1 MKKLI
6 VFMFLLCGASAW
18 SMDNAKLDSLS
29 LFDKDTYQIG
39 NIKKLFNWGA
49 RAGLQGAKMYAGM
62 WLFRQ
67 HVQREVRYN
76 YRYETRLDD
85 NGNQIR
91 DHRGEVI
98 RDYRFD
104 VRD

>member
-39 NIKKLFNWGA
+39 NIKKLLNWTA
-49 RAGLQGAKMYAGM
+49 RAGFPGWQ
-62 WLFRQ
+62 
-67 HVQREVRYN
+67 
-76 YRYETRLDD
+76 
-85 NGNQIR
+85 
-91 DHRGEVI
+91 
-98 RDYRFD
+98 D
-104 VRD
+104 VCGYVVSQKRIEGRSCF